1 MALVEFTILDR
12 NKEKRKERER
22 EKNTLWLSVKKGRE
36 QRASLEESRG
46 RPEASRRETSFLV
59 QVFEKL
65 VNHKTVSNFR
75 TIISVYGPIIVA

>member
-1 MALVEFTILDR
+1 MYNVGS
-12 NKEKRKERER
+12 KERKKKGR
-22 EKNTLWLSVKKGRE
+22 EGKENTLWLSVKKGRE
-36 QRASLEESRG
+36 QRASLKESRR

-65 VNHKTVSNFR
+65 VNRKTVSNFR